1 MLRGKYDRSY
11 GINVARWLVP
21 RSVIKRSL
29 NLLEEL
35 ETSGNGPR
43 QLDLFKTLDY
53 DTSMLEDPPEVA
65 AASEL
70 EKELLELDLNSLT
83 PLEALQILAV
93 WQQKA
98 AKEDGHGT
106 D

>member
-1 MLRGKYDRSY
+1 
-11 GINVARWLVP
+11 
-21 RSVIKRSL
+21 
-29 NLLEEL
+29 
-35 ETSGNGPR
+35 
-43 QLDLFKTLDY
+43 
-53 DTSMLEDPPEVA
+53 MLEDPPEVA